1 MITPYTN
8 TLPAGCLFLYTVV
21 IWFSSFFGVYCS
33 KVFYR
38 DYHFLMQRFI
48 TLSAIVVMVVV
59 MPFVV
64 SYAAPDIGLGQLQ
77 GTELSDRDPKDII
90 AEVTKFVAG
99 LIAVLS
105 VLMIIVGGI
114 MYIVSAGDSS
124 KADKAKGIIVSAIV
138 GLVIAILAYAI
149 VIYVGRAMGLFW

>member
-1 MITPYTN
+1 
-8 TLPAGCLFLYTVV
+8 
-21 IWFSSFFGVYCS
+21 
-33 KVFYR
+33 
-38 DYHFLMQRFI
+38 MQRFI